1 MRRAGSGLLLLSL
14 ALSARAQE
22 PAPRELSFEKD
33 VQPLLARY
41 CHSCHGDTKPKGGLS
56 LKKFASAEDFQKD
69 PRTLQLVLLQIREK
83 AMPPEGK
90 PTPNLEMRETLMAWL
105 EKTAASIDYSKMPRD
120 PGRVLLH
127 RLSRAEYN
135 LTIRDLLGV
144 DTRPADKFPADG
156 SGGAGFDN
164 IADTLFVPPILLEK
178 YLEAAAEILDAA
190 DPKRVFVAPGDA
202 RRTLERHLPRAFRRP
217 ARPGEIDRL
226 VALFERFRAKGASFE
241 DAMKAT
247 LKAVLVSPH
256 FLFRVELDRE
266 SAAPYPVGDHE
277 LATRLSYFLWSSMP
291 DDRLFARAAEGKL
304 HEPAVLEAEV
314 RRLVADPKFE
324 AMAEHF
330 AGQWL
335 GTDALPDQAQPDP
348 RRFAAYTPSLRDA
361 MMREVTEFFLHLVRE
376 DRSLYELLDC
386 DYAWVNE
393 ELAKHY
399 GIPGVEGK
407 EFRKVKLPDR
417 NRGGV
422 LGMGGVLTLTSY
434 PQRTSPVL
442 RGKWVLEEV
451 FGTPAP
457 PPPMNVG
464 LLPPDD
470 APKDGLSF
478 RQRLEAHRKKPEC
491 AACHNR
497 LDPIG
502 FGLENFDPIG
512 RWRTEIAGR
521 PVDAKGV
528 LSGDRAFEGPVELKK
543 ILLERRGEFIRHATG
558 KMLSYALG
566 RGIEHYDPPAIQA
579 ISTAVE
585 KADGRALTMILE
597 VAKSYPFRYR
607 RNKPVEETS
616 K

>member
-1 MRRAGSGLLLLSL
+1 MLTLLLL
-14 ALSARAQE
+14 AWAQE
-22 PAPRELSFEKD
+22 TAPVAPFEKD
-33 VQPLLARY
+33 IQPLLARY
-41 CHSCHGDTKPKGGLS
+41 CFSCHGEEKPKGGLN
-56 LKKFASAEDFQKD
+56 LKKYGGAEAFQKD
-69 PRTLQLVLLQIREK
+69 PKTLQKVLLQIREK
-83 AMPPEGK
+83 EMPPEGK
-90 PTPNLEMRETLMAWL
+90 PTPNLEMRETLMGWL
-105 EKTAASIDYSKMPRD
+105 EKTLAGIDYSRLPKD

-144 DTRPADKFPADG
+144 DTRPADTFPADG

-164 IADTLFVPPILLEK
+164 IADTLFLPPILLEK
-178 YLEAAAEILDAA
+178 YLAAAGDILDAA
-190 DPKRVFVAPGDA
+190 DPKRLFVAPGDA
-202 RRTLERHLPRAFRRP
+202 RKTLEHHLPRAFRRP

-226 VALFERFRAKGASFE
+226 LALFERSRKKGAPFE
-241 DAMKAT
+241 DALKTA

-256 FLFRVELDRE
+256 FLYRVELDRE
-266 SAAPYPVGDHE
+266 GSEPYPVGDYE

-291 DDRLFARAAEGKL
+291 DDALFARAAEGKL
-304 HEPAVLEAEV
+304 HDPKALEAEV
-314 RRLVADPKFE
+314 RRMIADPKFA
-324 AMAEHF
+324 AMAEGF

-335 GTDALPDQAQPDP
+335 GTDSLPTQAQPDP

-361 MMREVTEFFLHLVRE
+361 MMREVSEFFLHLVRE
-376 DRSLYELLDC
+376 DRSLLEMLDC

-417 NRGGV
+417 TRGGV
-422 LGMGGVLTLTSY
+422 LGMAGVLTLTSY

-470 APKDGLSF
+470 SPKDGLSF

-512 RWRTEIAGR
+512 RWRTEIAGK
-521 PVDAKGV
+521 PVDSKGV
-528 LSGDRAFEGPVELKK
+528 LSGDRTFDGPVELKK
-543 ILLERRGEFIRHATG
+543 ILLERKDEFVRHATE

-566 RGIEHYDPPAIQA
+566 RGIEHYDPPAIKSVSRAVVQA
-579 ISTAVE
+579 
-585 KADGRALTMILE
+585 DHRATSMILE
-597 VAKSYPFRYR
+597 VATSYPFRYR
-607 RNKPVEETS
+607 RNNPMEET
-616 K
+616 KR